1 MSKPRVMVVGW
12 DGATFD
18 IIRPLAARGKVPT
31 LARFLSGGASGRLAS
46 TIPAVTPVAWTSM
59 TTGCNPGRHGI
70 FDGHQYD
77 PQSGRMRF
85 ANAAMRRVPPVWSLL
100 AARGLRPAAMNV
112 PVTYPP
118 DDLEGVGGVIVPGMF
133 TPPGAR
139 DAIRPAAFGRDF
151 EHRFGPHSDSPP
163 KYDDPARYLDSLL
176 RGVDRRRE
184 MIEFMMDRGPF
195 DFLFTVFME
204 TDRVQHFFWEYRDPA
219 HPRHTELGDAVERV
233 YQALDEALGALMA
246 KAGPDTTFALA
257 SDHGAGPLH
266 TGVFLNRWLLDNG
279 LLALNRPMEALLR
292 PAPSSRLGSLAR
304 KAAARVGLIDRARAA
319 DDLNNRFRAAID
331 WDATL
336 AWSDGMGG
344 SVYFNPA
351 KAGDRLR
358 AELTFAIHNGL
369 MDLHGPDGAPVFEAV
384 HRREDVY
391 AGPQVPDAPDLIV
404 ECAPGYQVYA
414 PHEFLL
420 HGAGDPA
427 ELFVRHPW
435 CGRHEK
441 YGVFALHGPGVRP
454 GADFGECAM
463 VDVTPTLLALTG
475 CPVPAHMDGRAVAAA
490 LDFAPPEPERGEA
503 GWASPGDAGTSA
515 DDEAAMRKN
524 LKDLGYM

>member
-1 MSKPRVMVVGW
+1 MSRPRVMVVGW

-18 IIRPLAARGKVPT
+18 IIRPLAAQGKMPA
-31 LARFLSGGASGRLAS
+31 LARFLAGGASGRLES

-77 PQSGRMRF
+77 PASGRMRF
-85 ANAAMRRVPPVWSLL
+85 ASAAMRRVPPLWSLL
-100 AARGLRPAAMNV
+100 SARGLRPGVMNV

-118 DDLEGVGGVIVPGMF
+118 DPIDGVIVPGMF
-133 TPPGAR
+133 TPPGAH
-139 DAIRPAAFGRDF
+139 DAIRPADFGRDL
-151 EHRFGPHSDSPP
+151 ERRFGPHTDSPP

-176 RGVDRRRE
+176 QGVDRRRE
-184 MIEFMMDRGPF
+184 MIEFLMNRGHW
-195 DFLFTVFME
+195 DFLFAVFME

-219 HPRHTELGDAVERV
+219 HPLHSELGDAVERV
-233 YQALDEALGALMA
+233 YQALDGALAALMD
-246 KAGPDTTFALA
+246 KAGPDTAFALA

-266 TGVFLNRWLLDNG
+266 TGVFLNRWLMDNG
-279 LLALNRPMEALLR
+279 LLTLKKPMETLLR
-292 PAPSSRLGSLAR
+292 PAAPSPLGRLAR
-304 KAAARVGLIDRARAA
+304 KAASRIGLVDKRRVA
-319 DDLNNRFRAAID
+319 DDLNNRFRSAID

-351 KAGDRLR
+351 KVDGPLR
-358 AELTFAIHNGL
+358 TELTFAVHNGL
-369 MDLHGPDGAPVFEAV
+369 MDLRGPDGAPVIEAV

-391 AGPQVPDAPDLIV
+391 AGPQTPDAPDLIM

-427 ELFVRHPW
+427 DLFVRHPW
-435 CGRHEK
+435 SGRHERH
-441 YGVFALHGPGVRP
+441 GVFALHGPGVRS
-454 GADFGECAM
+454 GTDFGGCAM
-463 VDVTPTLLALTG
+463 VDVAPTLLALMG
-475 CPVPAHMDGRAVAAA
+475 CPAPAHMDGRAVAPA
-490 LDFAPPEPERGEA
+490 LDSPPPEPKHGEA
-503 GWASPGDAGTSA
+503 DWTAPSDAGTSV
-515 DDEAAMRKN
+515 DDEAAMRQN
-524 LKDLGYM
+524 LNDLGYM

>member
-1 MSKPRVMVVGW
+1 MSGPRVMVVGW

-18 IIRPLAARGKVPT
+18 IIRPLAAQGKMPA
-31 LARFLSGGASGRLAS
+31 LARFLTEGASGRLES

-59 TTGCNPGRHGI
+59 TTGCDPGKHGI

-77 PQSGRMRF
+77 PASGRMRF
-85 ANAAMRRVPPVWSLL
+85 ASAAMRRVPPVWSLL
-100 AARGLRPAAMNV
+100 SAKGMRPATMNI

-118 DDLEGVGGVIVPGMF
+118 DSVNGVIVPGMF

-139 DAIRPAAFGRDF
+139 DAIFPAGFGRDL
-151 EHRFGPHSDSPP
+151 EHRFGPHTDSPP
-163 KYDDPARYLDSLL
+163 RYGDPARYLDSLL
-176 RGVDRRRE
+176 RGVIRRRE
-184 MIEFMMDRGPF
+184 MIEFLMDHGPW

-219 HPRHTELGDAVERV
+219 HPRHAELGDAIERV
-233 YQALDEALGALMA
+233 YQALDGALHVLMD
-246 KAGPDTTFALA
+246 KAGPGATFALT

-279 LLALNRPMEALLR
+279 LLALTQPVETLLKPARPF
-292 PAPSSRLGSLAR
+292 PLGNLAR
-304 KAAARVGLIDRARAA
+304 KVAARMGLTDKAREAET
-319 DDLNNRFRAAID
+319 LNNRFRAAID
-331 WDATL
+331 WNATL

-351 KAGDRLR
+351 KVDDASR
-358 AELTFAIHNGL
+358 AELTFAIRNGL
-369 MDLHGPDGAPVFEAV
+369 MSLRDSTGSPVFETV

-391 AGPQVPDAPDLIV
+391 AGPSVSDAPDLIV

-427 ELFVRHPW
+427 ELYVRHPW
-435 CGRHEK
+435 CGRHERH
-441 YGVFALHGPGVRP
+441 GVFALHGPGVRA

-463 VDVTPTLLALTG
+463 IDVAPTLLALMD
-475 CPVPAHMDGRAVAAA
+475 CPIPAHMDGRAVMAA
-490 LDFAPPEPERGEA
+490 LDFTPPEPKRSDAE
-503 GWASPGDAGTSA
+503 WASPPGTETSKE
-515 DDEAAMRKN
+515 DEAAIRQS
-524 LKDLGYM
+524 LKALGYM